1 VVLAFIMQAEVVV
14 AADTTSILAEV
25 VAVVVAVAEETVN
38 HFQERGISATVPV
51 DLEAVAAVLTVQAR
65 Q

>member
-25 VAVVVAVAEETVN
+25 VAVVVAV
-38 HFQERGISATVPV
+38 
-51 DLEAVAAVLTVQAR
+51 LEDKVKV
-65 Q
+65 